1 MFMRKQIVFLAL
13 TILFASVVSAQK
25 VTGIVRDPEGKGLAK
40 TTVSLLRA
48 KDSSVVKLAV
58 TDNDGKFTIES
69 TPGKYLVGVTHVGF
83 LPYRSIVFDLS
94 TDQNLPDFSL
104 VKSEGALQGVTVS
117 SKRPMI
123 EVKADK
129 MVVNVE
135 GTINAVGN
143 DALELLR
150 KSPGVLIDKDDNIS
164 LSGKNGVRI
173 YIDGKPSP
181 LGGSDLA
188 AYLKSLQSS
197 QIEAIELITAPG
209 AKYEAAG
216 NAGII
221 NIRLKKNKAYGT
233 NGSVSGGYNIGTFPK
248 YNGSLSINHRNK
260 KVNLYGNYNYYNG
273 PTRNI
278 FKLYRFVADTIFNG
292 NNRMVVDNVTHGFKG
307 GIDYFAT
314 NRSTFGIMVNGNLN
328 DNDMQTYGLTD
339 IIYAP
344 KNGTRTLN
352 RQLQGNNS
360 SNGERNNLNFNANY
374 RYADTAG
381 HELNVDADYGR
392 YRIKTDQLQPNIY
405 FLPGNPNPSSS
416 EIFSFLSPSIID
428 IYSLKADYEQN
439 WKGGKLGFG
448 FKTAYTETDN
458 NFGSYDV
465 VGNNKTLDASKS
477 NQFNYKE
484 NVNAAYVNFNKQYRK
499 GIMMQLGVRVE
510 NTTSRGDS
518 YSLNI
523 DGSVNKSSKMPFKRH
538 YTDPF
543 PSASLTFNKNPMKQ
557 WTMSYSRRID
567 RPAYQDLNPFLFKLN
582 VYTFQKGNTDLRPQY
597 TNSVAITNVYKYKLT
612 STLTYSHVDDVF
624 TQLVDTTEVSKA
636 FITKKNLA
644 TQDIVS
650 LNVSYPFMYKNYMLF
665 ANLNT
670 FYSLYKANFGG
681 GNRNVDVDVFSYN
694 LYLQNTLKFGKKKQW
709 TAEVS
714 GYYTSPSIW
723 QGTFKSNVLWT
734 VDGGMQKT
742 IFKGKGNIKTS
753 VSDIFK
759 SIKWKGTSTFAGQ
772 ETIASGYSESRQFK
786 VNLTYRFGS
795 NTVKAARQRKGA
807 SEDEIKRTQ
816 QSGGIGGN

>member
-1 MFMRKQIVFLAL
+1 MRKQIVFLAL

-25 VTGIVRDPEGKGLAK
+25 VTGIVRDHEGKGLAK

-58 TDNDGKFTIES
+58 TDNDGKFSIES

-94 TDQNLPDFSL
+94 TDQNLPDFTL
-104 VKSEGALQGVTVS
+104 VKSEGAMQGVTVS
-117 SKRPMI
+117 SKKPMI

-181 LGGSDLA
+181 LGGADLA

-209 AKYEAAG
+209 AKYDAAG

-221 NIRLKKNKAYGT
+221 NIRLKKNKAFGT
-233 NGSVSGGYNIGTFPK
+233 NGSITGGYNIGTFPK
-248 YNGSLSINHRNK
+248 YNGTLAINHRNK
-260 KVNLYGNYNYYNG
+260 KVNLYGNYNYN
-273 PTRNI
+273 NSDQKNV
-278 FKLYRFVADTIFNG
+278 FNLYRFVADTIFNG
-292 NNRMVVDNVTHGFKG
+292 SNRMIMSNVTHGFKAG
-307 GIDYFAT
+307 MDFFAT
-314 NRSTFGIMVNGNLN
+314 NRSTFGIMANGNLN
-328 DNDMQTYGLTD
+328 DNDMQMDGLTD

-344 KNGTRTLN
+344 KNGTQTLD

-360 SNGERNNLNFNANY
+360 SKGERNNINFNVNY

-381 HELNVDADYGR
+381 RELNVDADYGR

-405 FLPGNPNPSSS
+405 FNPGNPNPTSS
-416 EIFSFLSPSIID
+416 EIFSFLSPSNID
-428 IYSLKADYEQN
+428 IYNLKADYEQN

-448 FKTAYTETDN
+448 FKTSYTETDN
-458 NFGSYDV
+458 NFGSYNV
-465 VGNNKTLDASKS
+465 VGQNKTLDPAKS
-477 NQFNYKE
+477 NQFNYRE
-484 NVNAAYVNFNKQYRK
+484 NINAAYVNFNKQYKK
-499 GIMMQLGVRVE
+499 GIMMQLGLRVE
-510 NTTSRGDS
+510 NTTSKGDS
-518 YSLNI
+518 YALNI
-523 DGSVNKSSKMPFKRH
+523 DGSVNKASKLPFKRQ

-543 PSASLTFNKNPMKQ
+543 PSAAVTFNKNPMKQ
-557 WTMSYSRRID
+557 WTISYSRRID

-582 VYTFQKGNTDLRPQY
+582 VYTYQKGNTDLKPQY
-597 TNSVAITNVYKYKLT
+597 TNSVSITNVYKFKLT
-612 STLTYSHVDDVF
+612 STLTFSHVDDVF
-624 TQLVDTTEVSKA
+624 TQLVDTAEISKA

-644 TQDIVS
+644 TQDIAS
-650 LNVSYPFMYKNYMLF
+650 LNISYPFMYKDYMLF

-670 FYSLYKANFGG
+670 FYSLYKADFGG
-681 GNRNVDVDVFSYN
+681 GSRKVNVDVFSYN
-694 LYLQNTLKFGKKKQW
+694 LYMQNTLKFGKKKAW

-714 GYYTSPSIW
+714 GFYNAPSIW
-723 QGTFKSNVLWT
+723 QGTFKSRALWSI
-734 VDGGMQKT
+734 DGGLQKN

-753 VSDIFK
+753 VSDIFRTL
-759 SIKWKGTSTFAGQ
+759 KWKGTSNFAGQ
-772 ETIASGYSESRQFK
+772 ETIASGRFESRQFK

-795 NTVKAARQRKGA
+795 NTVKAARQRKAA
-807 SEDEIKRTQ
+807 SDEEIKRTQ
-816 QSGGIGGN
+816 SSGGIGGN